1 MVRLAWRMLRM
12 RPASA
17 LATLIALCFG
27 VAVVTACGVLL
38 ESGLRYHGTPQRY
51 AASTL
56 LVAST
61 DLRIVQGR
69 GEDRE
74 ADRSPLPARGP
85 VGAALAQRAAALPG
99 VRTAVADTA
108 VRVQVMAAGVGV
120 PAAAHPWSAAVL
132 APFTL
137 RSGTAPA
144 SNGQV
149 ALDMSI
155 AAPIGARPGSRISLM
170 LPGGVSAFT
179 VAGIVA
185 PEGRGPPEAT
195 VFLTDAEAR
204 VVAGHPATADVIGVI
219 ADPGVDARTLA
230 HAVSALLPPVRADAD
245 GAFARV
251 FTGADRGL
259 AETPDVGRAR
269 ELAVALP
276 GVFGGCTLFI
286 AVLVIAGT
294 VGLSVQQRH
303 RDIALLRAIA
313 ATPRQVRRM
322 VVREAVVLSLL
333 AGASG
338 VWAGFGAVH
347 WLRDQFVARGMT
359 PPSFTV
365 HVSWLPPL
373 VAVASGLLIAVVAA
387 WVASLRASR
396 IRPTEALVEA
406 SVERRRLGLVRGF
419 LGIVAVGGGITLSV
433 VSMNVSGD
441 GAVGIAVGVVAT
453 FVTAVALLAVWLI
466 RAAAAMTGVALR
478 RAGVTGRL
486 AVANTAASARR
497 LSAVIS
503 ALVLAVGLGGSMW
516 FLQTSIEHRAAQQNR
531 AGLLADAVVTP
542 PGDGLP
548 HAVAAAVRGMPGVLA
563 ATGVIRGTVIGA
575 YDGSTELTA
584 QGVDTAGISRTMDLG
599 VVSGTLADLS
609 GNAVAVDR
617 LTADAAGLHV
627 GDMFQGWFGDGTP
640 TALRVAAIYTRGLG
654 FAALTVPAEL
664 LRAHTDGYDSAVL
677 VSTRGAD
684 RSRVAAALAREVD
697 GLVPGA
703 AVVSRSGYQAVLD
716 RNIEQNAWT
725 NQVII
730 GVLLVYVVIAAVN
743 TLVTAA
749 LGRRRELA
757 TLRLAGTTRLQVLR
771 MVRLEQALLLSLA
784 LVVGVVIAAA
794 TLVPMVKAVTGS
806 AVPYIPIAGWAAVIG
821 GTVLLGSLATVVPI
835 RRVLRINPVEAIGI
849 RE

>member
-17 LATLIALCFG
+17 LATLIALFFG
-27 VAVVTACGVLL
+27 VAVVTVCGVLL

-74 ADRSPLPARGP
+74 ADRSPLPARGR
-85 VGAALAQRAAALPG
+85 VDATLAHRAAALPG

-108 VRVQVMAAGVGV
+108 VRVQVSAAGVGV
-120 PAAAHPWSAAVL
+120 PADAHPWSAAVL
-132 APFTL
+132 TPFTL
-137 RSGTAPA
+137 RSGTAPV

-155 AAPIGARPGSRISLM
+155 AAPIGARRGSRISLM
-170 LPGGVSAFT
+170 LPSGVSAFT
-179 VAGIVA
+179 VSGIVA

-195 VFLTDAEAR
+195 VFLTDAQAR

-219 ADPGVDARTLA
+219 AEPGVDARTLA
-230 HAVSALLPPVRADAD
+230 HAVSTLLPPVRADAD

-251 FTGADRGL
+251 FTGSDRGL

-276 GVFGGCTLFI
+276 SVFGGCTLFI

-359 PPSFTV
+359 PSSFTV
-365 HVSWLPPL
+365 HISWLPPL

-387 WVASLRASR
+387 WGASLRASR

-419 LGIVAVGGGITLSV
+419 LGLVAVGGGITLSV
-433 VSMNVSGD
+433 VSMNVTGD
-441 GAVGIAVGVVAT
+441 GAVGVAVGVVAT
-453 FVTAVALLAVWLI
+453 LVTAVALLAVWLI
-466 RAAAAMTGVALR
+466 RGAAAVTGVALR

-486 AVANTAASARR
+486 AVANTAASAHR

-531 AGLLADAVVTP
+531 AGLLADQVVTP

-548 HAVAAAVRGMPGVLA
+548 HAVAAAVRAVPGVLA

-575 YDGSTELTA
+575 PRKASTRPGSTARWTSA
-584 QGVDTAGISRTMDLG
+584 SSAARSRT
-599 VVSGTLADLS
+599 
-609 GNAVAVDR
+609 
-617 LTADAAGLHV
+617 
-627 GDMFQGWFGDGTP
+627 
-640 TALRVAAIYTRGLG
+640 
-654 FAALTVPAEL
+654 
-664 LRAHTDGYDSAVL
+664 
-677 VSTRGAD
+677 
-684 RSRVAAALAREVD
+684 
-697 GLVPGA
+697 
-703 AVVSRSGYQAVLD
+703 
-716 RNIEQNAWT
+716 
-725 NQVII
+725 
-730 GVLLVYVVIAAVN
+730 
-743 TLVTAA
+743 
-749 LGRRRELA
+749 
-757 TLRLAGTTRLQVLR
+757 
-771 MVRLEQALLLSLA
+771 
-784 LVVGVVIAAA
+784 
-794 TLVPMVKAVTGS
+794 
-806 AVPYIPIAGWAAVIG
+806 
-821 GTVLLGSLATVVPI
+821 
-835 RRVLRINPVEAIGI
+835 
-849 RE
+849 